1 MYVCMFV
8 CFSVVYCMK
17 KDINQNRNFL
27 TKNRARMFEH
37 IYTVFE
43 PFITPSYG
51 KIHQRVIIILERQ

>member
-1 MYVCMFV
+1 MYVCLFV
-8 CFSVVYCMK
+8 FLLFIACK